1 MYDEISQVID
11 EDKPHLIHEM
21 VAAESF
27 VKSFRYTND
36 ANNTGLDIQRICL

>member
-36 ANNTGLDIQRICL
+36 ANNTRLDIERICL